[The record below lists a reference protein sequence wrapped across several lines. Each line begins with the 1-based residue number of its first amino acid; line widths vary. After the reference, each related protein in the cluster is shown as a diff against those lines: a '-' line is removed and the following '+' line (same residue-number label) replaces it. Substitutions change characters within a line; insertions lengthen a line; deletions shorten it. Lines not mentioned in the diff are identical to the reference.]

1 MSVVEVVKKVLSCYG
16 LKLGQNQGSH
26 CLVLPYERLYF
37 TDIKEQK
44 SKILFTMR
52 YVRRETIPNG
62 TFRTYQTRNLV
73 CRSYEDVEHEVINFL
88 EFIKSIDGLIIKE
101 GNSIEEKLNQISV
114 SFLGTPAIKDTPF
127 YNALY
132 HAYMLGKEEK

>member
-1 MSVVEVVKKVLSCYG
+1 MSVVEVVKSVLSRYG

-88 EFIKSIDGLIIKE
+88 EFIKSIDGLIIKD

>member
-1 MSVVEVVKKVLSCYG
+1 MSVVEVVKSVLSRYG

-88 EFIKSIDGLIIKE
+88 EFIKSVDGLIIKE

>member
-114 SFLGTPAIKDTPF
+114 SFLGTPAIKDTSF

-132 HAYMLGKEEK
+132 QAYMLGKSEK